1 MELRELRS
9 FCTAAHFKSITKAS
23 EHLNMGQPAV
33 TGHIRKLEEEM
44 GVELFDRVKRPIR
57 LTEAGDSLYKLAAPL
72 VEGLDNLQGA
82 LSDSEQARPIR
93 IGSTFDSVSHALLP
107 AVNAFLSQ
115 HPHSQLRVKS
125 GSWKH
130 VLEMVQDK
138 EVDLGLVPG
147 PSNGVEFDFHPLF
160 PYERVLIAPLGHPIL
175 DSAVTS
181 LDEIARWPLILRGE
195 GTSTRSILETE
206 FRRKGLPFEVVVEL
220 DSIDMIK
227 AYVRSG
233 LGISVGPKIAME
245 PGDEQF
251 LGIIDL
257 MHLFPVE
264 QAGVVPLR
272 GKDLSPPIN
281 EFIRT
286 LEGSFGSS
294 RIMQGAA
301 SGR

>member
-33 TGHIRKLEEEM
+33 TGHIRKLEDEM
-44 GVELFDRVKRPIR
+44 GVELFDRVRRPIR
-57 LTEAGDSLYKLAAPL
+57 LTQAGDSLYKLAAPL
-72 VEGLDNLQGA
+72 VEGIDNLQGA
-82 LSDSEQARPIR
+82 LAVTEQDRPIR
-93 IGSTFDSVSHALLP
+93 VGSTFDIVSHVLLR
-107 AVNAFLSQ
+107 AVNTFLSQ

-125 GSWKH
+125 GSWRD
-130 VLEMVQDK
+130 VLDMLVDK

-147 PSNGVEFDFHPLF
+147 PGNGVEFDFHPLF

-175 DSAVTS
+175 ESPVTS

-195 GTSTRSILETE
+195 GTSTRSILEAE

-227 AYVRSG
+227 AYVGAG
-233 LGISVGPKIAME
+233 LGISVGPKMAME
-245 PGDEQF
+245 PDDAEH
-251 LGIIDL
+251 LGMIDL

-264 QAGVVPLR
+264 QAGVVTLR
-272 GKDLSPPIN
+272 GKELGPPTS
-281 EFIRT
+281 EFIRI
-286 LEGSFGSS
+286 LESSFSPS
-294 RIMQGAA
+294 RVPQAA
-301 SGR
+301 VF

>member
-9 FCTAAHFKSITKAS
+9 FCTAAHFRSITKAS

-44 GVELFDRVKRPIR
+44 GVELFDRVRRPIR
-57 LTEAGDSLYKLAAPL
+57 LTQAGDSLYKLAAPL
-72 VEGLDNLQGA
+72 VEGIDNLQDA
-82 LSDSEQARPIR
+82 LAVTEQDRPIR
-93 IGSTFDSVSHALLP
+93 VGSTFDIVSHVLLR
-107 AVNAFLSQ
+107 AVNSFLSQ

-125 GSWKH
+125 GSWRE
-130 VLEMVQDK
+130 VLDMLVDK

-147 PSNGVEFDFHPLF
+147 PGNGVEFDFHPLF

-175 DSAVTS
+175 GSTVTS

-195 GTSTRSILETE
+195 GTSTRSILEAE

-227 AYVRSG
+227 AYVGAG
-233 LGISVGPKIAME
+233 LGISVGPKMAME
-245 PGDEQF
+245 SEDEEH
-251 LGIIDL
+251 LGTIDL

-264 QAGVVPLR
+264 QAGAVTLR
-272 GKDLSPPIN
+272 GKELSPPTS
-281 EFIRT
+281 EFIRI
-286 LEGSFGSS
+286 LESSFSPS
-294 RIMQGAA
+294 RTTQAA
-301 SGR
+301 AF